1 MTSDSINQCK
11 FSGKL
16 FRFNHKIV
24 DGYIETKFKFYAE
37 NKKSKK
43 KKKKWCTFWHLGH
56 FSVKGGE
63 NFNDHET
70 TFCQPFKKRFL

>member
-43 KKKKWCTFWHLGH
+43 KKK
-56 FSVKGGE
+56 
-63 NFNDHET
+63 NDVL
-70 TFCQPFKKRFL
+70 FDISAILV